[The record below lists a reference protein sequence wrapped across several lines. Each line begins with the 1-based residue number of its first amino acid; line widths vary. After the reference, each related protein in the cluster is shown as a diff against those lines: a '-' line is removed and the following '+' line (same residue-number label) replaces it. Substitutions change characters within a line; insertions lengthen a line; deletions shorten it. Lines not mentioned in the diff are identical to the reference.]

1 MAITL
6 INRTT
11 LDKSY
16 SVLINKKKVDVLT
29 PYETLLVALQE
40 EPSQLSFRF
49 VPIKPIAVCHDDIIV
64 LTDHKI
70 GVFLR
75 NPWIVSAII
84 ALANIIPFWTQR
96 HFEQFFSFEDYNYYF
111 FWHRLLITLSIIV
124 IPTILTFI
132 FPPFTISKE

>member
-1 MAITL
+1 MAITI

-75 NPWIVSAII
+75 NPWTIGLQCFLVNM
-84 ALANIIPFWTQR
+84 LPFWTR
-96 HFEQFFSFEDYNYYF
+96 PDFEQFPSYEAYTDYL
-111 FWHRLLITLSIIV
+111 FWHNLIFFIGLVILGIILSR
-124 IPTILTFI
+124 I
-132 FPPFTISKE
+132 FPAFKISKE